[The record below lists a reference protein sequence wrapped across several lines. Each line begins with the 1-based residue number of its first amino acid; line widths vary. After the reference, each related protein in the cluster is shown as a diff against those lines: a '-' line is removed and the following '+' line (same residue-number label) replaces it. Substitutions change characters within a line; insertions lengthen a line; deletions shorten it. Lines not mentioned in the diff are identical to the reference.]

1 MTQVLTIS
9 GKAEQVF
16 ATLEWM
22 SKVAGKVTLG
32 DILKCHTEQVKGG
45 RDGQN

>member
-9 GKAEQVF
+9 GKAQQVF
-16 ATLEWM
+16 AVLEWM

-32 DILKCHTEQVKGG
+32 DILKCHTEQVRGG
-45 RDGQN
+45 